1 MKSVATTLVAYFDVL
16 FAFRQFRHHAT
27 KLNKKSFITS
37 TITATTT
44 TTTNEKI
51 FVLSSPYDKKR
62 KNRFLKLL

>member
-51 FVLSSPYDKKR
+51 FVLS
-62 KNRFLKLL
+62 